1 MDREQE
7 LLKLFDSIEEPY
19 KTIVQSQVHELIYT
33 ERRLNE
39 LKRKPFYLVNGKGE
53 TRTTATGKQY
63 KEFSQIR
70 DSIIRNLVK
79 IVEKHSVKEK
89 GAFEQWLEKQE
100 F

>member
-1 MDREQE
+1 MNREEE
-7 LLKLFDSIEEPY
+7 LLKLYENIEEPY
-19 KTIVQSQVHELIYT
+19 KTIVESQIHELLFT
-33 ERRLNE
+33 EKRLE
-39 LKRKPFYLVNGKGE
+39 ALKGKPFYMMNGKGE

-79 IVEKHSVKEK
+79 IFEKHSKQEK
-89 GAFEQWLEKQE
+89 GAFEQWLEKQN